1 VYVRA
6 PARIETLADNF
17 ELLAADVL
25 PQLRVI

>member
-6 PARIETLADNF
+6 PTNLAALAGNF

-25 PQLRVI
+25 PQLARM